1 MRIRLAL
8 RGSPG
13 RAARILLCL
22 AAISGA
28 GAPVSIAAEPQASA
42 IPELAAQ
49 LADGDIM
56 VRDFYRLR
64 GYQSAW
70 HGPDIG
76 ILQASLARAAAEG
89 LNPDGYTPVLQGSPE
104 IRDVNL
110 TRAALN
116 YLHDIRQGRE
126 ALRLADSDVALPQAS
141 FDAARALNDA
151 LNANALASLLAES
164 VPQSPDYIRL
174 RDALKLYRAIDD
186 RGGWPNL
193 ALPLKDLAGL
203 TDRQAHGLRDRL
215 AYEEPAM
222 ADASSPDLAAGLRR
236 FQRRH
241 GLAPSGHI
249 DSATIAELNVTAAYR
264 IKQLAANME
273 RLRWLPRDLEPDHI
287 LVNVPDAQLS
297 LVLGGKEV
305 LVSRVIVGKPATP
318 TPILRA
324 EGAGLTVNPPW
335 NVPESIARSEI
346 LPKLKADR
354 SYLKKQDMVLLNGP
368 PGDPYGLTVAWRS
381 IPKGTFPY
389 LIQQHPGGGNPL
401 GTVKLELPNK
411 FDVYLHDTPAKKY
424 FARANRDIS
433 HGCIRVER
441 ILPLASYA
449 LSKTPDDMAVIVDA
463 ISRGETKYFPLKR
476 QLPVYFVYQTAFPD
490 AAGVLQF
497 RPDIYGRDQRM
508 IAMQNAKASRI
519 DAFRVACATASARRG

>member
-1 MRIRLAL
+1 MRIPLAL

-13 RAARILLCL
+13 KTARILLFLVAVNAAGVSLPVTAAPEAVTL
-22 AAISGA
+22 A
-28 GAPVSIAAEPQASA
+28 
-42 IPELAAQ
+42 ELIAQ
-49 LADGDIM
+49 LPGSDQF

-64 GYQSAW
+64 GYQFAW
-70 HGPDIG
+70 RGPDIV
-76 ILQASLARAAAEG
+76 ILKASLARAVEEG
-89 LNPDGYTPVLQGSPE
+89 LNPDDYGPVMQGSPE
-104 IRDVNL
+104 VRDVNL

-126 ALRLADSDVALPQAS
+126 ALRLIDSDVALPQS
-141 FDAARALNDA
+141 PFDAARALNDA
-151 LNANALASLLAES
+151 LNAHTLASLLVDSAPEGE
-164 VPQSPDYIRL
+164 DYIGL
-174 RDALKLYRAIDD
+174 RNALKAYRAIDD
-186 RGGWPNL
+186 RRGWPNL
-193 ALPLKDLAGL
+193 ALPLQDRASL
-203 TDRQAHGLRDRL
+203 TDQQTRLLRERL
-215 AYEEPAM
+215 AYEEPA
-222 ADASSPDLAAGLRR
+222 LAAASVSDLVSGLQR
-236 FQRRH
+236 FQKRH

-249 DSATIAELNVTAAYR
+249 DNATIVELNVTAAYR

-273 RLRWLPRDLEPDHI
+273 RLRWLPRHLEPDHI
-287 LVNVPDAQLS
+287 LVNVPDARLS

-324 EGAGLTVNPPW
+324 EEAGLTVNPPW
-335 NVPESIARSEI
+335 NVPESIARDEI

-354 SYLKKQDMVLLNGP
+354 SYLKKQNMVLLNGP
-368 PGDPYGLTVAWRS
+368 SGDLYGLSVDWRA

-389 LIQQHPGGGNPL
+389 LVQQRPGGSNPL

-424 FARANRDIS
+424 FARANRNIS

-449 LSKTPDDMAVIVDA
+449 LNRTPDDMAVIVDA
-463 ISRGETKYFPLKR
+463 ISHGETKYFPLKR
-476 QLPVYFVYQTAFPD
+476 QLPVYFVYQTSFVD
-490 AAGVLQF
+490 AAGTLQF

-508 IAMQNAKASRI
+508 IAMQNVKASKI
-519 DAFRVACATASARRG
+519 DTVRVACATASARRG

>member
-1 MRIRLAL
+1 MRICLAL
-8 RGSPG
+8 RGSPA
-13 RAARILLCL
+13 RAAQILLCL
-22 AAISGA
+22 VAIYAAGVS
-28 GAPVSIAAEPQASA
+28 APVVAA
-42 IPELAAQ
+42 PEAVTISELVAQ
-49 LADGDIM
+49 LPDGDAV

-70 HGPDIG
+70 HPTDIG
-76 ILQASLARAAAEG
+76 ILQASLARAAADG
-89 LNPDGYTPVLQGSPE
+89 LNPDDYTPVIQGSPE

-110 TRAALN
+110 TRAAVN
-116 YLHDIRQGRE
+116 YLRDMRQGRE
-126 ALRLADSDVALPQAS
+126 ALRLIDSDVALPQAS
-141 FDAARALNDA
+141 FDAAKALNDA
-151 LNANALASLLAES
+151 LNANALASLLADSAPE
-164 VPQSPDYIRL
+164 SPDYIHL
-174 RDALKLYRAIDD
+174 RDALKLYRGIDN

-193 ALPLKDLAGL
+193 VLPVQDPAGL
-203 TDRQAHGLRDRL
+203 TDRQARSLRDRL
-215 AYEEPAM
+215 AYEEPVL
-222 ADASSPDLAAGLRR
+222 ADASAPDLISALQR
-236 FQRRH
+236 FQGRH
-241 GLAPSGHI
+241 GLAPSAHI
-249 DSATIAELNVTAAYR
+249 DGATIAELNVTAAYR
-264 IKQLAANME
+264 VKQLAANME
-273 RLRWLPRDLEPDHI
+273 RLRWLPRRLEPDHI
-287 LVNVPDAQLS
+287 LVNVPDAHLS

-305 LVSRVIVGKPATP
+305 LASRVVVGKPATP

-335 NVPESIARSEI
+335 NIPESIARNEI

-368 PGDPYGLTVAWRS
+368 PGDPYGLSVTWRK

-424 FARANRDIS
+424 FSQVNRDIS
-433 HGCIRVER
+433 HGCVRVER

-476 QLPVYFVYQTAFPD
+476 QLPVYFLYQTAFVD
-490 AAGVLQF
+490 AAGTLQL

-508 IAMQNAKASRI
+508 IAMQDAKASSI
-519 DAFRVACATASARRG
+519 DAFRMACATASARRG

>member
-1 MRIRLAL
+1 MT
-8 RGSPG
+8 
-13 RAARILLCL
+13 
-22 AAISGA
+22 
-28 GAPVSIAAEPQASA
+28 
-42 IPELAAQ
+42 ELVAQ
-49 LADGDIM
+49 LPDSDAM

-64 GYQSAW
+64 GYQSVW
-70 HGPDIG
+70 HSPDTG
-76 ILQASLARAAAEG
+76 ILQAALARGAAEG
-89 LNPDGYTPVLQGSPE
+89 LNPESYAPVLQGSPE
-104 IRDVNL
+104 LRDVNL

-116 YLHDIRQGRE
+116 FLHDIRLGRE
-126 ALRLADSDVALPQAS
+126 ALRLVDSDVGLPQAP

-151 LNANALASLLAES
+151 LNANALASLLADS
-164 VPQSPDYIRL
+164 APQSPDYIRL
-174 RDALKLYRAIDD
+174 REALKLYRAIDD

-193 ALPLKDLAGL
+193 ALPSEDLASL
-203 TDRQAHGLRDRL
+203 TDRQAHSLRDRL
-215 AYEEPAM
+215 AYEEPAL
-222 ADASSPDLAAGLRR
+222 ADASAPGLASGLQR
-236 FQRRH
+236 FQKRH
-241 GLAPSGHI
+241 GLEPSGHI
-249 DSATIAELNVTAAYR
+249 DSATIAELNVTAGYR

-335 NVPESIARSEI
+335 NVPESIARDEI

-368 PGDPYGLTVAWRS
+368 PGDPHGLTVTWRK

-411 FDVYLHDTPAKKY
+411 FDVYLHDTPARKY
-424 FARANRDIS
+424 FARAKRDIS
-433 HGCIRVER
+433 HGCVRVER

-449 LSKTPDDMAVIVDA
+449 LSKGPDDMAVLVDA
-463 ISRGETKYFPLKR
+463 ISRGETRYFPLKR
-476 QLPVYFVYQTAFPD
+476 QLPVYFTYQTAFPD

-497 RPDIYGRDQRM
+497 RPDIYGRDRRM

>member
-8 RGSPG
+8 RGSSG
-13 RAARILLCL
+13 RAVQILLCL
-22 AAISGA
+22 IAISAA
-28 GAPVSIAAEPQASA
+28 GVSVPLAAAPEVPA
-42 IPELAAQ
+42 ISELAAQ
-49 LADGDIM
+49 LPDGDTI

-70 HGPDIG
+70 HRPDIE

-89 LNPDGYTPVLQGSPE
+89 LNPDDYAPVMQGSAE

-116 YLHDIRQGRE
+116 YLRDVRQGRE
-126 ALRLADSDVALPQAS
+126 TLRLIDSDVALPQTS
-141 FDAARALNDA
+141 FDAAKALNDA
-151 LNANALASLLAES
+151 LNTNALASLLADS
-164 VPQSPDYIRL
+164 VPESPDYIRL
-174 RDALKLYRAIDD
+174 RDALKFYRGIDN
-186 RGGWPNL
+186 RGGWPDL
-193 ALPLKDLAGL
+193 VLPLQHLAGL
-203 TDRQAHGLRDRL
+203 TDRQARSLRDRL
-215 AYEEPAM
+215 AYEEPAL
-222 ADASSPDLAAGLRR
+222 ADAPAPDLVSGLQR
-236 FQRRH
+236 FQKRH
-241 GLAPSGHI
+241 GLAPSGHV
-249 DSATIAELNVTAAYR
+249 DSATLAELNVTAAYR
-264 IKQLAANME
+264 VKQLAANME
-273 RLRWLPRDLEPDHI
+273 RLRWLPRRLEPDHI

-305 LVSRVIVGKPATP
+305 LASRVVVGKPATP

-335 NVPESIARSEI
+335 NIPESIARDEI

-354 SYLKKQDMVLLNGP
+354 AYLKKQDMVLLNGP
-368 PGDPYGLTVAWRS
+368 PGDPYGLSVTWRK

-389 LIQQHPGGGNPL
+389 LIQQHPGGSNPL
-401 GTVKLELPNK
+401 GTIKLELPNK

-476 QLPVYFVYQTAFPD
+476 QLPVYFLYRTAFVD
-490 AAGVLQF
+490 AAGMLQF

-508 IAMQNAKASRI
+508 IAMQSVNGSKI
-519 DAFRVACATASARRG
+519 DVFRVACATASARRG